1 MMKCPKPWFLF
12 RNIRQW
18 TKSEKYLTVTINCV
32 RHKTVTGWTNARH
45 CIPNA
50 NADVG
55 TTNTGL
61 IRTGYT
67 RRSICTTVLCWHKP
81 LRVAWM
87 TFAICRQSC
96 GGCEQPS
103 QCEATCELVSPPFP
117 STQQPLTRRG
127 TRQMQAATCSKLTF
141 LIRIVRGHSNNT
153 LSPRK

>member
-1 MMKCPKPWFLF
+1 VDKVGEILKV
-12 RNIRQW
+12 
-18 TKSEKYLTVTINCV
+18 TKSCV
-32 RHKTVTGWTNARH
+32 RHTTFTGWSNVRHCIPNVRH

-67 RRSICTTVLCWHKP
+67 RRSICTTAVCWHKP
-81 LRVAWM
+81 LRVVRM

-96 GGCEQPS
+96 GGCEQPPP
-103 QCEATCELVSPPFP
+103 CEATCELVSPSVP

-127 TRQMQAATCSKLTF
+127 NRQMKAATCSKLTF
-141 LIRIVRGHSNNT
+141 LIRIARGHSNNT